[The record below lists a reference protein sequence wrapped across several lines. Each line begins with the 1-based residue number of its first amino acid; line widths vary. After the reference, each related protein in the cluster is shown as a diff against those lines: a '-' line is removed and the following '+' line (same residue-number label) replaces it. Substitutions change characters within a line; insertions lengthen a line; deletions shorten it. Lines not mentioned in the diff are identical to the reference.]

1 MVLLIAWWCMTRQ
14 NSRLV
19 CQCRWQRGCIRSRWL
34 RTSWEQAIPLV
45 KVDDLRASLEENQL
59 KLTHSS
65 HLANY
70 IPLLLK
76 QEKETLK
83 NEIQGVPVS
92 VVFNGTTREG
102 ESLAIV
108 VRFVRDWQIE
118 LLGTMSYTRTLVRH
132 FLFVSCI
139 LLCVML
145 LNVM

>member
-1 MVLLIAWWCMTRQ
+1 M
-14 NSRLV
+14 
-19 CQCRWQRGCIRSRWL
+19 
-34 RTSWEQAIPLV
+34 
-45 KVDDLRASLEENQL
+45 
-59 KLTHSS
+59 THSS

-92 VVFNGTTREG
+92 VVFNGTTCEG

-118 LLGTMSYTRTLVRH
+118 LSGTMSYTRTLVRH